1 MHINCLR
8 RVTSY
13 DWEKSTQSVE
23 RIQKRRIV
31 YTFKLC
37 GLESKS
43 FGIVAHNRFEEDE
56 DARIYLRN
64 TLKQGSMSFEEYN
77 LFAQKKEKS

>member
-1 MHINCLR
+1 M
-8 RVTSY
+8 
-13 DWEKSTQSVE
+13 
-23 RIQKRRIV
+23 

-43 FGIVAHNRFEEDE
+43 FGIVARNRFEEDE

-77 LFAQKKEKS
+77 LFAQKKENS